1 MHPHRPA
8 RVCTITQAA
17 PPKLPWCSKQLPKV
31 AVQLS
36 TPHFLTTT
44 TQLWWPMGFQ
54 ETSKNNRCSSTIQ
67 VRMWSSKGVKIP
79 QFLVMIREEYV
90 IIRYTLCLDSCDL
103 YSHETIFC
111 SLFVISFGK
120 LQCFWRSC
128 VPFLDIW
135 LSYKT
140 LPQLFHKHTPK
151 THRCLWTS
159 WALPQIVD
167 QRKTCLSR
175 KMMLNASKRLG
186 FHICSFVF
194 SLFTSFYFH
203 ESERGFGSLVVKWHL
218 LISIAGPIV
227 HTLHP
232 SAPQP
237 CRSLSVAWLSP
248 ASAGLGHEVI
258 KSLWSKRHGSFPV
271 LPKLRKQ
278 VETRNQLKTW
288 MVML

>member
-1 MHPHRPA
+1 
-8 RVCTITQAA
+8 
-17 PPKLPWCSKQLPKV
+17 
-31 AVQLS
+31 
-36 TPHFLTTT
+36 
-44 TQLWWPMGFQ
+44 MGFQ
-54 ETSKNNRCSSTIQ
+54 EISKNNRCSSTIQ
-67 VRMWSSKGVKIP
+67 VRMWSSKRIKIP
-79 QFLVMIREEYV
+79 QFLVMIREGHV

-111 SLFVISFGK
+111 SPFVYIFSQIAMFLAKLRAISWPSDWATR
-120 LQCFWRSC
+120 LYHSSSTST
-128 VPFLDIW
+128 P
-135 LSYKT
+135 
-140 LPQLFHKHTPK
+140 PK

-167 QRKTCLSR
+167 QQKTCLSR
-175 KMMLNASKRLG
+175 KMVRNASKRLF
-186 FHICSFVF
+186 FHVCSFVF

-203 ESERGFGSLVVKWHL
+203 KSERGFGSLVVKWHL

-258 KSLWSKRHGSFPV
+258 KSLCSKRHGSFPV

-278 VETRNQLKTW
+278 VETWKQLKHGW
-288 MVML
+288 FMV